1 MKRIGVITF
10 CNCMNYGAELQAFA
24 LQKKLNLLGVDAEV
38 IHVQKETSA
47 MNSPR
52 FVLNSILKRYKSNG
66 LYKGTKMTYYLFADT
81 LKSRIAVKKNKERL
95 EHKKQIFDNFWDTY
109 IKHSEQFY
117 TLDEIRTIQNMPYD
131 VIVAGSDQIWNYIQT
146 RYLDVF
152 FLKFANNFGAR
163 KVAYAASF
171 SVESIPTDL
180 HQTYTILIGNMDAI
194 SVREDSAIDIV
205 KSCSNVDV
213 VQVLDPTLLFK
224 ANEWV
229 DMVSNPDY
237 MKDIKKVVLIYTL
250 SGSKYIY
257 RLAKKIGTELNAQVV
272 NIKNGFHKV
281 EGDDGITHLYDV
293 GPREF
298 ISLYNRAVYV
308 ITDSFHGTAFSLNF
322 NVPFTTLLNPLSS
335 LNGRALS
342 LLRLSN
348 TMNRMI
354 YDDGSNTYP
363 KTLKMDFAPVNEKI
377 EHWRKLSMEYIETQ
391 ILK

>member
-237 MKDIKKVVLIYTL
+237 MKTIL
-250 SGSKYIY
+250 YI
-257 RLAKKIGTELNAQVV
+257 N
-272 NIKNGFHKV
+272 
-281 EGDDGITHLYDV
+281 HLC
-293 GPREF
+293 
-298 ISLYNRAVYV
+298 I
-308 ITDSFHGTAFSLNF
+308 
-322 NVPFTTLLNPLSS
+322 
-335 LNGRALS
+335 
-342 LLRLSN
+342 
-348 TMNRMI
+348 
-354 YDDGSNTYP
+354 
-363 KTLKMDFAPVNEKI
+363 
-377 EHWRKLSMEYIETQ
+377 
-391 ILK
+391 